1 MVFSTVSHV
10 GLRSGPL
17 SGKVFFA
24 VSCSEPDPQRLLN
37 KDSAFLTA
45 NFIQMQMVLERNE
58 GLIYFSE
65 ALLAQIK
72 KQGLSSF
79 NLVTAAILERNQSEA
94 DYPISVLSIDLGY

>member
-1 MVFSTVSHV
+1 
-10 GLRSGPL
+10 
-17 SGKVFFA
+17 
-24 VSCSEPDPQRLLN
+24 
-37 KDSAFLTA
+37 
-45 NFIQMQMVLERNE
+45 MQMVLERNE

-94 DYPISVLSIDLGY
+94 DYPISVLSIDLGYWKQEPDSSQPVWLLLLDLSEVG